1 MHINTACLSY
11 IRLVNKQRDKWL
23 HKAENYKYCKKEY
36 SKLLDLVEVMPK
48 A

>member
-1 MHINTACLSY
+1 MNESVINTKTHEN
-11 IRLVNKQRDKWL
+11 NKQRDKWL